1 MKFRMDSLHYALLAV
16 VVLLAVYCGASFFR
30 EASTSD
36 PRLGQKLDSGNRKL
50 DTINSPIDEKHPR
63 NDTRIM
69 KKKNNVRSTPGLEKI
84 SYDGLGTEKGNLQED
99 SKVLLTGGSVRDSP
113 GGTYNII

>member
-1 MKFRMDSLHYALLAV
+1 MLDICIMGLLRMRMDALHYALLAV

-36 PRLGQKLDSGNRKL
+36 PRLGPLVDSGNRKL
-50 DTINSPIDEKHPR
+50 DTINSLIDEKRPR

-69 KKKNNVRSTPGLEKI
+69 KKKIMYALHLAWRKYHMMG
-84 SYDGLGTEKGNLQED
+84 
-99 SKVLLTGGSVRDSP
+99 
-113 GGTYNII
+113 